1 MRYLFAI
8 VWGFVVLLLLAVS
21 FVFKDER
28 TAVVAQV
35 EPERMSVSFHKPVR
49 ILNIH
54 VLPGQK
60 VKKGDKMIEVE
71 RPDLQLDL
79 DRSLN
84 QLGSLNVELQNLDDR
99 LRSDLR
105 FLDLERLRETEIIKG
120 KILRLRSELAIS
132 EDLFNDFA
140 SLNATSG
147 RSTADS
153 LAIID
158 LELLDQSL
166 KGVEEY
172 HKAEKLRL
180 QNVYEESKRSL
191 SERIILQEKEIS
203 LLRSEEIELVQLAP
217 FDGTIGNVYVE
228 KDEVIDAFVNI
239 LSVYEENPSIIK
251 AFMDEQQSYQ
261 IQLGQN
267 VVVESANREYS
278 EMGEVIE
285 IGSRII
291 QYPTRLSGVTPMYG
305 QEIFV
310 RIPASNQ
317 FLNGERVRVLID

>member
-1 MRYLFAI
+1 
-8 VWGFVVLLLLAVS
+8 
-21 FVFKDER
+21 
-28 TAVVAQV
+28 
-35 EPERMSVSFHKPVR
+35 
-49 ILNIH
+49 
-54 VLPGQK
+54 
-60 VKKGDKMIEVE
+60 
-71 RPDLQLDL
+71 
-79 DRSLN
+79 
-84 QLGSLNVELQNLDDR
+84 VELKNLDDR

-140 SLNATSG
+140 SLNSTSG

-172 HKAEKLRL
+172 HRAEKQRLLNVHKENKRALR
-180 QNVYEESKRSL
+180 
-191 SERIILQEKEIS
+191 ERIVLQEKEIN
-203 LLRSEEIELVQLAP
+203 LLRSEETELMQLAP

-228 KDEVIDAFVNI
+228 QDEVIDAFVNI

-251 AFMDEQQSYQ
+251 AFMEERQSYEVR
-261 IQLGQN
+261 LGQN

-278 EMGEVIE
+278 EVGEVIE
-285 IGSRII
+285 IGSRIVE
-291 QYPTRLSGVTPMYG
+291 YPSRLSGLKPMYG

-310 RIPASNQ
+310 QIPQDNR